1 MHDMQSIARDGVA
14 WSVFALVTTVS
25 LAKTDA
31 PFEMLFEGRR
41 EGQSR
46 EAQMRQ

>member
-25 LAKTDA
+25 LAKNGRTVRDA
-31 PFEMLFEGRR
+31 V
-41 EGQSR
+41 
-46 EAQMRQ
+46 